1 MTTRE
6 RARRHWTLAG
16 GRLMHESQ
24 LSIPLVRKA
33 GARLSISAARAG
45 DRLMHE
51 SQLPIPKASA
61 RLFVSAAC
69 QPRPWRYA

>member
-45 DRLMHE
+45 GRLMHE
-51 SQLPIPKASA
+51 SQLPIP
-61 RLFVSAAC
+61 
-69 QPRPWRYA
+69 